1 MVMSKICDFEQ
12 QIMACWNVVDDIDTL
27 YEYVGDNEFFEGM
40 DAKHTDK
47 ILNILLGMKSMY
59 DVKFDKMFNQFEE
72 TTKDFH
78 TRGREIER
86 LSNENFRLKLDKAEE
101 KSGLNEE
108 HRSSSRMDIIGQNGN
123 DGLHYD
129 IS

>member
-1 MVMSKICDFEQ
+1 MSNIFDLEQ
-12 QIMACWNVVDDIDTL
+12 QIMTCWNVVDDIDTL
-27 YEYVGDNEFFEGM
+27 YEYVGDNEFFTGM
-40 DAKHTDK
+40 DAKHTDE
-47 ILNILLGMKSMY
+47 ILNLLLGMKSMY
-59 DVKFDKMFNQFEE
+59 DVKFNKLFNKFEE

-86 LSNENFRLKLDKAEE
+86 LTNENFRLKLDKAEE
-101 KSGLNEE
+101 VSGLNEE
-108 HRSSSRMDIIGQNGN
+108 NRSSSRMDIIGQNGN